1 MVESDPRL
9 VLEILKQI
17 QVDTST
23 MKADI
28 QELKQ
33 GQVRIREDVH
43 STSGHI
49 ISLEKTIM
57 DLDRRVKR
65 IETRLELVDA

>member
-1 MVESDPRL
+1 MTEANQSL

-17 QVDTST
+17 QGDMAT

-28 QELKQ
+28 HELKQ

-43 STSGHI
+43 ANSGHV

-57 DLDRRVKR
+57 DLDQRVQR
-65 IETRLELVDA
+65 IEKRLDLVEA

>member
-1 MVESDPRL
+1 MEADQSL
-9 VLEILKQI
+9 VLEILKRI
-17 QVDTST
+17 QADTSM
-23 MKADI
+23 MKLGI
-28 QELKQ
+28 QELKH

-49 ISLEKTIM
+49 ISLEKAMM

-65 IETRLELVDA
+65 IETRLELVEA